1 MAAPN
6 NFELTL
12 VRPHDDVSRAHALSI
27 DGEGVVESVVWDKL
41 LPPVTL
47 SSDAME
53 QVERVMK
60 PRFGYKPEVLFV
72 YALDEWDNHAW
83 EDGLSRALREL
94 RRHFHMTFMNVGH
107 LRIEDQPE
115 IGITSTHTHLREE
128 LDACVVRATVQIL
141 KFCTTVVA
149 MCVANGWRTRAV
161 QHLCAARVP

>member
-12 VRPHDDVSRAHALSI
+12 VRPHVDVSRAHALSI

-115 IGITSTHTHLREE
+115 IGITSTHTH
-128 LDACVVRATVQIL
+128 T
-141 KFCTTVVA
+141 
-149 MCVANGWRTRAV
+149 
-161 QHLCAARVP
+161 